1 MLPAGA
7 LAQIQIELLGPG
19 FTKSELSILEITIRL
34 FAGGRE
40 RERERLK
47 EPKTERER
55 GGGNAR
61 DIIRLDAHKCLYVCM
76 HVWYMYIYVS
86 VYLYTHT

>member
-40 RERERLK
+40 RERDSKSQKQR
-47 EPKTERER
+47 ERER
-55 GGGNAR
+55 EREGGTAR
-61 DIIRLDAHKCLYVCM
+61 DIHP
-76 HVWYMYIYVS
+76 S
-86 VYLYTHT
+86 

>member
-55 GGGNAR
+55 EREGGNAR
-61 DIIRLDAHKCLYVCM
+61 DIHP
-76 HVWYMYIYVS
+76 S
-86 VYLYTHT
+86 

>member
-40 RERERLK
+40 RERLK
-47 EPKTERER
+47 EPKTKRERER
-55 GGGNAR
+55 EGGNAR
-61 DIIRLDAHKCLYVCM
+61 DIHP
-76 HVWYMYIYVS
+76 S
-86 VYLYTHT
+86 